1 MKTSAALAVFLTAAL
16 GVSTAVQ
23 AMDAVTSATPKAE
36 GTPAKKETAVPVK
49 ETDRKPAKPA
59 VKKNKKKQPPK
70 KAKKIEKKRQKEK
83 RTPAPESVNISAYQ
97 PDTKDATKA
106 LKQAIRSR
114 ARKIVFDKAGIYH
127 LQPVNLP
134 GKTQII
140 LNEGVEI
147 KAIAPEKADKNL
159 PGLFNIIRISRLTI
173 TGKGKNTITA
183 LPGMPVFNMFSSNNI
198 ELRNLTLQ
206 NGTSAIKIDNCYS
219 VRVYNFALDNFS
231 TSGLDITGGGWNSFY
246 DTQFRNISGCG
257 AIVTPAIKGEL
268 PNITFDNCEFFNS
281 GSGFALRRPEKVV
294 PVVKAPDK
302 KPRPARFDIRSC
314 RFFNN
319 SGIDMELNGNI
330 FNGNIRIENCVF
342 TNGKTAALKLVDFS
356 ANPEMAI
363 LAINNT
369 AFRPG
374 DFNMQTP
381 ILFTSTLDAPAGN
394 VKFSKS
400 SVSSPVH
407 KKAIT
412 FDVKKNAGSLEGI
425 LPVFAADGNRIN
437 AILNVEKK

>member
-16 GVSTAVQ
+16 GVSTAAQ
-23 AMDAVTSATPKAE
+23 AMDAMTSATPKAE
-36 GTPAKKETAVPVK
+36 KTPAKTETAAPVK
-49 ETDRKPAKPA
+49 TKSNKHAKPA
-59 VKKNKKKQPPK
+59 VKKNKKKQNAE
-70 KAKKIEKKRQKEK
+70 KAKKNDKKQQKVK
-83 RTPAPESVNISAYQ
+83 RLQVPESVNISAYL
-97 PDTKDATKA
+97 PDAKDATKA

-114 ARKIVFDKAGIYH
+114 ARKIVFDKPGVYH

-134 GKTQII
+134 GRTQII

-147 KAIAPEKADKNL
+147 KAIKPEKADKNL
-159 PGLFNIIRISRLTI
+159 PGLFNIIRVSRLTI
-173 TGKGKNTITA
+173 TGKGQNTITA

-198 ELRNLTLQ
+198 ELRDLTLQ
-206 NGTSAIKIDNCYS
+206 NGTTSIKIDNCYS
-219 VRVYNFALDNFS
+219 VKVFKFAFDNFS
-231 TSGLDITGGGWNSFY
+231 TSGLDITGGSWNSFY
-246 DTQFRNISGCG
+246 DTQFRNITGCG
-257 AIVTPAIKGEL
+257 AIVTSAKKGEL
-268 PNITFDNCEFFNS
+268 PTITFDNCEFFNS

-294 PVVKAPDK
+294 PATKAPDK
-302 KPRPARFDIRSC
+302 KVRPARFDIRNC

-319 SGIDMELNGNI
+319 NGIDMELNGNI

-342 TNGKTAALKLVDFS
+342 TNEKTAALKLVDFS
-356 ANPEMAI
+356 ANPEKAV

-381 ILFTSTLDAPAGN
+381 IFFTSTLDAPVGN
-394 VKFSKS
+394 VKFSKT